1 LPTGLTDLRTPETI
15 AAAANLWLRTGQ
27 QDNAAFAQNFMNA
40 LRAFP
45 ADQQAGLISQF
56 FADPVALRFRELTP
70 SDIHP
75 VALNIL
81 NTRRDGRLL
90 IPSPSGAEPILKGTG
105 TYGSEYLLQQVIPTE
120 LQGVSTF
127 AALQHRAGH
136 NNQTRV
142 SLTRSVQEVEEAFGW
157 ADASPSPTFGRTPAW
172 LGSLSNTHTFGS
184 RLLHEARVGYYDL
197 QNTRISKY
205 RDINN
210 STLGIYNPL
219 EASIG
224 GLAALMPT
232 IDINT
237 QRNSGG
243 IGNAWDFWDIQKVWS
258 ASDRWSLVTAR
269 HSLQA
274 GVEYRRIGLN
284 GEFMA
289 RTNGDLD
296 YDNWVFFFTG
306 HGASGGGS
314 DLDQGDTR
322 RQFQAQDV
330 GMFVQDD
337 WRVGNGL
344 TLNAG
349 VRYDVY
355 GSLTNATA
363 A

>member
-1 LPTGLTDLRTPETI
+1 
-15 AAAANLWLRTGQ
+15 
-27 QDNAAFAQNFMNA
+27 M
-40 LRAFP
+40 RAFP
-45 ADQQAGLISQF
+45 ADQQAGLIAQF
-56 FADPVALRFRELTP
+56 FADPAALTLRELNP

-90 IPSPSGAEPILKGTG
+90 IPSPTGAEPLLKGTG
-105 TYGSEYLLQQVIPTE
+105 TFGSEYLLQQVIPTE
-120 LQGVSTF
+120 LQGFATF
-127 AALQHRAGH
+127 ASVQHRAGN
-136 NNQTRV
+136 NNQTRF
-142 SLTRSVQEVEEAFGW
+142 SLTRSVQDVEEAFGW
-157 ADASPSPTFGRTPAW
+157 ADASPSPTFGQTPAW

-184 RLLHEARVGYYDL
+184 RLLHEARIGYYDL
-197 QNTRISKY
+197 QNTRISKN

-210 STLGIYNPL
+210 STLGIHNPL

-258 ASDRWSLVTAR
+258 ASDRWSFVTSG
-269 HSLQA
+269 HTLQA
-274 GVEYRRIGLN
+274 GVEYRRIALD

-337 WRVGNGL
+337 WRIGNGV
-344 TLNAG
+344 TVNAG
-349 VRYDVY
+349 LRYDVY
-355 GSLTNATA
+355 GNSERAERPHWQLLHA
-363 A
+363 